1 MENITSTAA
10 THAAPK
16 VSFRARAR
24 FRSARACDRFASAWI
39 MDDEIIPHRV
49 MFLSVILLAVFRDVI
64 STLYQFIITIE
75 ATTRPSRGARALA
88 WRWPALS

>member
-39 MDDEIIPHRV
+39 MDDEII
-49 MFLSVILLAVFRDVI
+49 
-64 STLYQFIITIE
+64 QQ
-75 ATTRPSRGARALA
+75 
-88 WRWPALS
+88 